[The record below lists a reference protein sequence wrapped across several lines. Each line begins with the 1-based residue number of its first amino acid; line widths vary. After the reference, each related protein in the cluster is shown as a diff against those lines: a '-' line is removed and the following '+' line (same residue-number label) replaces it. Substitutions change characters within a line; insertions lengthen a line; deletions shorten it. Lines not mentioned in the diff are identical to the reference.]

1 MEQNL
6 SSIKYFTQPELKR
19 LFNCIEKDKTYPYW
33 LRDLTMFNLGYL
45 CGLRVSEVRNLKLDY
60 YNQQRGEI
68 FCPRVKKS
76 TSNVI
81 RLDQPRIK
89 LLNKY
94 LREYGIKDGENL
106 LFMSKRKTAISARQI
121 DRLMKDYA
129 KSAKISTDKSHWH
142 SLKHSIAVHLAESG
156 ADVKEV
162 QDYLGHK
169 DIKNTMVYFQFT
181 TKQKDAFYQKIGKGS
196 QVVG

>member
-1 MEQNL
+1 MQQNL
-6 SSIKYFTQPELKR
+6 SSIKYFTQKELKR
-19 LFNCIEKDKTYPYW
+19 LFRVIEKDKNYPYW
-33 LRDLTMFNLGYL
+33 LRDLTMFNIGYL
-45 CGLRVSEVRNLKLDY
+45 CGLRVSEVGNLKLDY
-60 YNQQRGEI
+60 YNQQRGEL

-76 TSNVI
+76 VSNVI

-94 LREYGIKDGENL
+94 LREYGIKEGEAP
-106 LFMSKRKTAISARQI
+106 LFLSKRKTPISTRQI
-121 DRLMKDYA
+121 DRLVKRYA
-129 KSAKISTDKSHWH
+129 KSVKISSEKAHWH

-169 DIKNTMVYFQFT
+169 DIKNTMIYFQFT
-181 TKQKDAFYQKIGKGS
+181 TKQKDGFYEKIRRGAE
-196 QVVG
+196 VVG